1 MCACFIISTVFQK
14 SQIIGIGRKKLEEI
28 DKMLTVVIFWQR
40 IYTFI
45 HIFLN
50 VAFSKILNVWPT
62 FII

>member
-1 MCACFIISTVFQK
+1 
-14 SQIIGIGRKKLEEI
+14 
-28 DKMLTVVIFWQR
+28 MLTVVIFWQR